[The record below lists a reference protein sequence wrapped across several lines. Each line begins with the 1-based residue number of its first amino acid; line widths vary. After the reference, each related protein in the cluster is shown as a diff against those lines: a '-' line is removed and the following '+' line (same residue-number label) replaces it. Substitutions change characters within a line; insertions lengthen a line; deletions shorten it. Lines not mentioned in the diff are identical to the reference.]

1 VVLVEIPVAVARVL
15 KEERIDGT
23 QRVPFRSVHEKFQTA
38 DHSKGAC
45 RMSPRAPLE
54 PLLAPTGV
62 VLALAWASLMSL
74 YIYND
79 YFSMYLPG
87 VIANM
92 SSGHMG
98 PLGLATPRVLVG
110 VSILLAVP
118 ALMILLSV
126 ALPAGASRW
135 LNIALGLAYTV
146 VEALTFREPERFYR
160 IVVTLEIALTL
171 FIVWRALRWPRQ
183 VG

>member
-1 VVLVEIPVAVARVL
+1 
-15 KEERIDGT
+15 
-23 QRVPFRSVHEKFQTA
+23 
-38 DHSKGAC
+38 
-45 RMSPRAPLE
+45 MSPKAPLE
-54 PLLAPTGV
+54 PFRAPTGV
-62 VLALAWASLMSL
+62 MLALAWASVMCL

-87 VIANM
+87 VITNM
-92 SSGHMG
+92 SSGRMG

-110 VSILLAVP
+110 VSVLLAIP

-126 ALPAGASRW
+126 ALPAVASRW
-135 LNIALGLAYTV
+135 LNIVFGLAYTV
-146 VEALTFREPERFYR
+146 VEALTFLGPAIFYR
-160 IVVTLEIALTL
+160 IVVALEIALTI